1 MNNCGDCKDTK
12 YSVEL
17 SIDNSKYSEQDISK
31 ILKSIHLLNYTQ
43 LQSTIIAER
52 ILKSS
57 KYELYIGTKEECMK
71 IIDSFAGKHGIN
83 LKLINK
89 SLNIYK

>member
-12 YSVEL
+12 YSVEI
-17 SIDNSKYSEQDISK
+17 SIDNSKYSESDVSL
-31 ILKSIHLLNYTQ
+31 ILKSINLLNYTQ

-52 ILKSS
+52 ILNLP
-57 KYELYIGTKEECMK
+57 KYELYIGTKEGCMK
-71 IIDSFAGKHGIN
+71 IIDILAGKHGIN

-89 SLNIYK
+89 SSNIFK

>member
-1 MNNCGDCKDTK
+1 LNNCGDCKDTK

-17 SIDNSKYSEQDISK
+17 SIDNSKYSEQDIST

-43 LQSTIIAER
+43 LQSTLIAER
-52 ILKSS
+52 ILNSS
-57 KYELYIGTKEECMK
+57 KYELYIGTKEGCMK
-71 IIDSFAGKHGIN
+71 IIDSFVGKQGIN

-89 SLNIYK
+89 SLNIFK